1 MNFGDAPECAW
12 GGCDWGVGVCVWRGE
27 LGGGGGSH
35 GCLDHWNVLSMGVYV
50 SRGQEIRMVLKCC
63 FLCLP
68 RTLETVTPI
77 GADRGICAG

>member
-1 MNFGDAPECAW
+1 M
-12 GGCDWGVGVCVWRGE
+12 GCEGVCVERGV
-27 LGGGGGSH
+27 GGRGGSH
-35 GCLDHWNVLSMGVYV
+35 GCLDHWNVFSMGVYV